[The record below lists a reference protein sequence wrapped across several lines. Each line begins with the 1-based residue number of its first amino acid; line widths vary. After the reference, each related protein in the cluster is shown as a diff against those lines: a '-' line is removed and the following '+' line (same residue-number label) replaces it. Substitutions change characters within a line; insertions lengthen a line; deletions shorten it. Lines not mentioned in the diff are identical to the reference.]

1 MNYSVKYYPEKRKDI
16 VDNVPVMLS
25 VTYSRQRMFYYTGE
39 RCNIDPNPKKSQWDL
54 VKGKLKSNQIS
65 PDGKTSQ
72 LFNAELD
79 KITVAVNDLFKV
91 YEVANDTPSPEKFRE
106 DLKKKLGRTAVVKV
120 LEQEGFFDRF
130 DKYITDADLSPGR
143 KKHLKT
149 TYNKLKS
156 FNPKT
161 TFETVNVQYL
171 TDFQNYLIK
180 YTNKKGENISKN
192 TIISELRRFRAFLG
206 YSIKHGWT
214 TNYPFNSFTIDS
226 ESFGDPVFITVEE
239 RDKLFSAYIPNASLS
254 RVRDIFVFQCF
265 IGCRVGDLVNL
276 KKSNIVGDCIEYIA
290 AKTKDDKTRVAR
302 IPLSD
307 KAKSILSRY
316 NLPNGEL
323 LPFITGQRYNV
334 YLKDLFKYV
343 GITRNVTIV
352 DPKTRQSKQISI
364 ADIASSH
371 MARRVFVG
379 SLHRKGVKNE
389 IIASMS
395 GHTKDSKAF
404 SRYYNINKED
414 QEQAMKLIQ

>member
-16 VDNVPVMLS
+16 IDNVPVMLS

-39 RCNIDPNPKKSQWDL
+39 RCKIHPDPKKSQWDTE
-54 VKGKLKSNQIS
+54 KGKLKQNQITA
-65 PDGKTSQ
+65 DGKTSQ
-72 LFNAELD
+72 KFNAELD
-79 KITVAVNDLFKV
+79 KITVAVNDLFNV
-91 YEVANDTPSPEKFRE
+91 YEVTGVIPEPGVLRE
-106 DLKKKLGRTAVVKV
+106 DLKKKLGKV
-120 LEQEGFFDRF
+120 ELIKETEKAGFFDRF
-130 DKYITDADLSPGR
+130 DQYIKDAPLSIGR
-143 KKHLKT
+143 KKHLQT
-149 TYNKLKS
+149 TLNKIKA
-156 FNPKT
+156 FNPNT
-161 TFETVNVQYL
+161 SFEKLNVQYL
-171 TDFQNYLIK
+171 TDFQNYLLK
-180 YTNKKGENISKN
+180 VKKISKN
-192 TIISELRRFRAFLG
+192 TAISELRRLRAFYG
-206 YSIKHGWT
+206 HANKHGWT
-214 TNYPFNSFTIDS
+214 KLYPFKTFSIDA

-307 KAKSILSRY
+307 KAKSILSKY
-316 NLPNGEL
+316 DLPNGEL

-334 YLKDLFKYV
+334 YLKDLFRYV
-343 GITRNVTIV
+343 GLTRIVTIA
-352 DPKTRQSKQISI
+352 DPKTRQGVQVSI

-379 SLHRKGVKNE
+379 TLYSKGVKNE

-404 SRYYNINKED
+404 SRYYNINIED